1 MTQQGKVHSGGQA
14 HSANSQIKQGEVDIC
29 NKGGP
34 FHELLLYRNL
44 AQQMQFKEK
53 ENVWCCLLDCGVRC
67 LPGTSDNRPQKVVS
81 SMSLMTNIQEL
92 NNSVEEGVMLFTVC
106 NPWGCHGC
114 ELQSFHSIA
123 KYLQRTISCF
133 KNDKSLT
140 WRGNILVLVNYFRRV
155 ALC

>member
-1 MTQQGKVHSGGQA
+1 
-14 HSANSQIKQGEVDIC
+14 
-29 NKGGP
+29 
-34 FHELLLYRNL
+34 
-44 AQQMQFKEK
+44 MQFKEK

-92 NNSVEEGVMLFTVC
+92 NNSVEEGVMPFTVC

-140 WRGNILVLVNYFRRV
+140 WRVNILVLVNYLEGLPCVKIYTSTHYSNLLVLAKPAQTRKFKSNQNC
-155 ALC
+155 LSSEL